1 MNGLCVM
8 TGEFNRT
15 VAHLKIISWPQVA
28 PIALVGLYLPGK
40 RTSPTTETVG
50 EAGFTLVEVI
60 VALAI
65 LSAGLSVMLGMI
77 SGGLLRTASAERLME
92 AGSLTQSLMA
102 EIGTEYPVRADERA
116 GEFVNGYR
124 WHLKMQQYGGDNNP
138 DQGPVSLYEIS
149 TEVQWEEGT
158 QTRSVQLKTLRLGP
172 KASQR

>member
-1 MNGLCVM
+1 M
-8 TGEFNRT
+8 TGEFSRT
-15 VAHLKIISWPQVA
+15 VAHLKKITSSSQVA
-28 PIALVGLYLPGK
+28 LIALVRLCSPGK

-65 LSAGLSVMLGMI
+65 LSAGLNVMLGMI
-77 SGGLLRTASAERLME
+77 SGGLLRTASAERMIE

-102 EIGTEYPVRADERA
+102 EIGTEYPVRVDERA

-124 WHLKMQQYGGDNNP
+124 WHLKMQQYGGENNSG
-138 DQGPVSLYEIS
+138 QGPVALYEIS

-158 QTRSVQLKTLRLGP
+158 HTRSVQLKTLRLGP